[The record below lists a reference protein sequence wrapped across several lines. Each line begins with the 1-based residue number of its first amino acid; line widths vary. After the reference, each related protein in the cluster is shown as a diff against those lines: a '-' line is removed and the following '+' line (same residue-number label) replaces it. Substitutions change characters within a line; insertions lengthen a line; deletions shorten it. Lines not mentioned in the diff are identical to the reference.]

1 MTPSQLLLVVAA
13 VVLCVQHCN
22 GVPMEAEAADT
33 AAAAAAAAP
42 SRPNIV
48 FIVVDDLGWHD
59 VGFRGE

>member
-1 MTPSQLLLVVAA
+1 MTPSQLLLVVTA

-33 AAAAAAAAP
+33 AAAAP